1 MRRLSDRAGLTSS
14 LAERGSEVS
23 SWSTPSRL
31 WQKLKP
37 LVREKRYAPTPA
49 EEHLWGYLRNKQLSG
64 YKFRRQHPIDRF
76 IIDFYCAEAQLVIE
90 VDGSIHDNTQEQ
102 DALRQE
108 FLENRDLSVLRF
120 SNASVFDSIENVLAE
135 IQSALSLRR
144 SRQ

>member
-1 MRRLSDRAGLTSS
+1 M
-14 LAERGSEVS
+14 

-49 EEHLWGYLRNKQLSG
+49 EEHLWRYLRNKKLSG

-76 IIDFYCAEAQLVIE
+76 ITDFYCAEAQLVIE
-90 VDGSIHDNTQEQ
+90 VDGSSHENTQEQ

-108 FLENRDLSVLRF
+108 FLESRDLNVLRF
-120 SNASVFDSIENVLAE
+120 SNAAVLSSTEKVLAE
-135 IQSALSLRR
+135 IQSALSLRT
-144 SRQ
+144 SRK